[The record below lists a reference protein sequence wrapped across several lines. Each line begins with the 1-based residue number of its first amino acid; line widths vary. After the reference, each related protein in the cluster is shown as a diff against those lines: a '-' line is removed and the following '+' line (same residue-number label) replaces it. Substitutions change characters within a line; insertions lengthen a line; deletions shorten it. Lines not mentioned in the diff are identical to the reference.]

1 MRLEDIKLSAN
12 WMAAC
17 GVEGQDAALYDTVSA
32 VSELCQATG
41 LSIPVGKD
49 SLSMKTSWEQ
59 DGEQR
64 QVVAPVSLVVTAFA
78 PVADV
83 RASLTPQLRT
93 DAGDSVLIL
102 IDLGRG
108 RHRMGGSILAQTY
121 NQVGE
126 TVPDI
131 DSPQDLRAFFI
142 TIRTLAEA
150 GTILATT
157 TVPTAACSPP

>member
-1 MRLEDIKLSAN
+1 
-12 WMAAC
+12 
-17 GVEGQDAALYDTVSA
+17 
-32 VSELCQATG
+32 
-41 LSIPVGKD
+41 
-49 SLSMKTSWEQ
+49 MKTSWEQ

-64 QVVAPVSLVVTAFA
+64 QVVAPVSLIVTAFA

-102 IDLGRG
+102 VDLGRG
-108 RHRMGGSILAQTY
+108 RHRMGGSILAQAY

-131 DSPQDLRAFFI
+131 DAPQDLRASSSPSA
-142 TIRTLAEA
+142 RWPRPAPSWP
-150 GTILATT
+150 TT
-157 TVPTAACSPP
+157 TVPTAACSPR

>member
-1 MRLEDIKLSAN
+1 
-12 WMAAC
+12 
-17 GVEGQDAALYDTVSA
+17 
-32 VSELCQATG
+32 
-41 LSIPVGKD
+41 
-49 SLSMKTSWEQ
+49 MKTSWEQ

-64 QVVAPVSLVVTAFA
+64 QVVAPVSLIVTAFA

-102 IDLGRG
+102 VDLGRG

-126 TVPDI
+126 TVRTSTRRRTCARSS
-131 DSPQDLRAFFI
+131 SPSARWPRPAPSWPI
-142 TIRTLAEA
+142 
-150 GTILATT
+150 T
-157 TVPTAACSPP
+157 TVPTAACSPR